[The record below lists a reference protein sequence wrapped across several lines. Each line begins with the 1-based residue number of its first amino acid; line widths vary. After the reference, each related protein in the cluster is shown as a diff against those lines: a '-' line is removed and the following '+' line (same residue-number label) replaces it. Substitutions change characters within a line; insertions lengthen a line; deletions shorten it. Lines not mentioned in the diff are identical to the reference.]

1 MPSLIMSP
9 HEGGGGW
16 PGGVGGIPPGPLG
29 TQSLFGDGSA
39 FGNITGVVS
48 YSDGTW
54 TVTGSATLDIDTITE
69 AAVLMCKK
77 LIVDG
82 GTLTVSANCKG
93 LIVFSSVSVEL
104 KNGGKIN
111 IDKLGKAGNFGNLTA
126 YDLAPAAI
134 QRKLKRSA
142 IGQYVVFGEGAAGGA
157 AIGATE
163 GLVHGR
169 TGSAATSMQTGGGGT
184 GARWNNGS
192 TVTVGAGGK
201 GGPCCGGAASGGTGG
216 TIGNAYSAVAAGPYG
231 ATGSDGRTNEG
242 ATYATGGGAGDP
254 VGRTLYADTAVDT
267 TNVATGAG
275 GGLLM
280 LFSPSV
286 SVASGCIVSADGGV
300 GGGAPGGTAGGSAG
314 GGCVCIVTNT
324 GGYSNTGTVRAS
336 GGASKSVTYGNGGA
350 GGAGSV
356 NIFSVS

>member
-1 MPSLIMSP
+1 MLTRRR
-9 HEGGGGW
+9 HRGL
-16 PGGVGGIPPGPLG
+16 GGVVK
-29 TQSLFGDGSA
+29 SLYGDGTAHGTLTGTYTESA
-39 FGNITGVVS
+39 GV
-48 YSDGTW
+48 W
-54 TVTGSATLDIDTITE
+54 TVTGAATIAIDGTLG
-69 AAVLMCKK
+69 AAVLMGKQ

-82 GTLTVSANCKG
+82 GTLTVSTNCKG
-93 LIVFSSVSVEL
+93 IIGFFSEKVEV
-104 KNGGKIN
+104 KNGGKIH

-126 YDLAPAAI
+126 IDLIPTAWKTALDET
-134 QRKLKRSA
+134 KVDD
-142 IGQYVVFGEGAAGGA
+142 YVVQGEGAAGGA

-231 ATGSDGRTNEG
+231 ATGSDGRTNES

-336 GGASKSVTYGNGGA
+336 GGASKSATYGNGGA

-356 NIFSVS
+356 NTFTV